1 MHLMNSRAVSSGTV
15 VATQCDY
22 ERDGRQFGYLD
33 IPSSRN
39 ESAWG
44 VIRFPVCVIRN
55 GEGPTV
61 LFTGGNHGD
70 EYEGPIALQKLAR
83 ALSPEDIRGRVII
96 LPALNYPAVRSG
108 TRVSPIDGV
117 NMNRAFPGKR
127 DGTLSQLLA
136 HYVTTVLLPM
146 CDVVVD
152 LHSGGKTMQF
162 HPFACIHKLEDE
174 ALQARSRDLLL
185 AFGAPISLVLEE
197 IDNGGMLDTTVEESG
212 KLFLAAEIGGGGTAT
227 AASVAIAER
236 GVRNV
241 LRHLGMLPAASASP
255 AAAASGR
262 SILDTSAAGAYL
274 HSNHEGLFEM
284 LADLGQEV
292 RAGDAV
298 AQVHSLTEPDAEP
311 VVYRS
316 RHDGLVIGRHF
327 PGLIKQ
333 GDFLALIASPLKA
346 GSGG

>member
-1 MHLMNSRAVSSGTV
+1 MSSASANSRST

-22 ERDGRQFGYLD
+22 ERNGKQFGYLD

-44 VIRFPVCVIRN
+44 VVRFPVCVIRN
-55 GEGPTV
+55 GDGPTV
-61 LFTGGNHGD
+61 LLTGGNHGD

-83 ALSPEDIRGRVII
+83 SLSSEDIRGRIII
-96 LPALNYPAVRSG
+96 LSALNYPAVTSG

-117 NMNRAFPGKR
+117 NMNRAFPGKC
-127 DGTLSQLLA
+127 DGTLSQRLA
-136 HYVTTVLLPM
+136 HYVTTELLPL

-162 HPFACIHKLEDE
+162 QPFACIHKLDDE
-174 ALQARSRDLLL
+174 VLQARSRELLL
-185 AFGAPISLVLEE
+185 AFGAPVSLVLDE
-197 IDNGGMLDTTVEESG
+197 IDSGGMLDTTVEESG
-212 KLFLAAEIGGGGTAT
+212 KVFLAAEIGGGGTAT

-241 LRHLGMLPAASASP
+241 LRHLGILSAASGSRS
-255 AAAASGR
+255 AAASDR
-262 SILDTSAAGAYL
+262 SVLDTSAPGAYL

-292 RAGDAV
+292 RAGDPV
-298 AQVHSLTEPDAEP
+298 AQVHSLTEPDATP

-316 RHDGLVIGRHF
+316 RHDGRVIGRHF

-333 GDFLALIASPLKA
+333 GDFLALIASSTEA
-346 GSGG
+346 GSRQ

>member
-1 MHLMNSRAVSSGTV
+1 MSSKSADSKSIAGSL
-15 VATQCDY
+15 CDY
-22 ERDGRQFGYLD
+22 QKDGKQFGYLD

-44 VIRFPVCVIRN
+44 VIRFPICVIRN

-83 ALSPEDIRGRVII
+83 SLSPEEIRGRVII
-96 LPALNYPAVRSG
+96 LSALNYPAVRGG

-117 NMNRAFPGKR
+117 NMNRAFPGKG
-127 DGTLSQLLA
+127 DGTLSQRLA
-136 HYVTTVLLPM
+136 HYVTTELLPL

-162 HPFACIHKLEDE
+162 QPFACIHKLDDE
-174 ALQARSRDLLL
+174 VLQARSRELLL

-197 IDNGGMLDTTVEESG
+197 IDNVGMLDTTVEESG

-241 LRHLGMLPAASASP
+241 LKHLGMLPATSASL
-255 AAAASGR
+255 ATAASDQ
-262 SILDTSAAGAYL
+262 SVLDTSASGAYL

-292 RAGDAV
+292 RAGDPV

-311 VVYRS
+311 IVYRS
-316 RHDGLVIGRHF
+316 RHDGMVIGRHF

-333 GDFLALIASPLKA
+333 GDFLALIASRLEA
-346 GSGG
+346 GSRQ